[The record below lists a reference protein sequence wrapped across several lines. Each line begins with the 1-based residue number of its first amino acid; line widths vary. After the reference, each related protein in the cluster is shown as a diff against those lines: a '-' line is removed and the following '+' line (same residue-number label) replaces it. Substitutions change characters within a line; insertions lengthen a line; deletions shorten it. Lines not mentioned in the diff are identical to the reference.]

1 MKTPIQSFFIR
12 SAGEVLQ
19 IVASTCDKDALS
31 ALGFGCTVE
40 EAGEAGKHQDSDL
53 ATYADHEIAIRSMAN
68 ADDAASYVMMVAGKK
83 LDKRGSLDTVKA
95 KALEAIKDGDDSSTT
110 D

>member
-53 ATYADHEIAIRSMAN
+53 ATYADHEIAIR
-68 ADDAASYVMMVAGKK
+68 AGKK